1 MPLKRGSI
9 RGHRIQMRDLAA
21 PVKSSGF
28 AAQAKAMEEEVEFSN
43 VTNFRNSL
51 LGAVEQLHSNPAK
64 RYVITKR
71 GAPEAVLMSYKTY
84 SLLTRV
90 MNQALEKTETEDRGD
105 SVHAAFDRMRREHQ
119 PRALAENLQLAAST
133 PEHPEHYDTTAVS
146 AAAAPADA
154 APHLA
159 NLIEQFEAIR
169 GTVNKFEDLLKQQE
183 WTARPPATKP
193 TIEK

>member
-9 RGHRIQMRDLAA
+9 RGRRIQTRDLAA
-21 PVKSSGF
+21 PVKTGGF
-28 AAQAKAMEEEVEFSN
+28 AAQAKTMEEEVEFSN

-51 LGAVEQLHSNPAK
+51 LGAVEQLQSNPAK

-71 GAPEAVLMSYKTY
+71 GEPEAVLMSYKTY
-84 SLLTRV
+84 SLLSRV
-90 MNQALEKTETEDRGD
+90 MNQALEKMAAEDRGD

-119 PRALAENLQLAAST
+119 PNALAEDMQLAAST
-133 PEHPEHYDTTAVS
+133 PKHCDTTPVS

-154 APHLA
+154 VPHLA

-183 WTARPPATKP
+183 WAARLPVTKSAK
-193 TIEK
+193 EK

>member
-1 MPLKRGSI
+1 MVRKRGSI
-9 RGHRIQMRDLAA
+9 RGHRIQTRDLAA
-21 PVKSSGF
+21 PAKTSGF
-28 AAQAKAMEEEVEFSN
+28 AAQAKSMEEEVEFSN

-51 LGAVEQLHSNPAK
+51 LGAVEQLQSNPAK

-71 GAPEAVLMSYKTY
+71 GEPEAVLMSYKTY
-84 SLLTRV
+84 SLLSRV
-90 MNQALEKTETEDRGD
+90 MNQTLEKAAAQDRGD

-119 PRALAENLQLAAST
+119 PNALAEDMLLAAST
-133 PEHPEHYDTTAVS
+133 PEQYDTTPVS

-159 NLIEQFEAIR
+159 SLIEQFEAIR

-183 WTARPPATKP
+183 WVARSPAAKP
-193 TIEK
+193 ANEK